1 MTRLAAI
8 PRIALCGIN
17 GIGIASRW
25 LKLDINLH

>member
-8 PRIALCGIN
+8 PLVALCGIN

-25 LKLDINLH
+25 LKLELNLR